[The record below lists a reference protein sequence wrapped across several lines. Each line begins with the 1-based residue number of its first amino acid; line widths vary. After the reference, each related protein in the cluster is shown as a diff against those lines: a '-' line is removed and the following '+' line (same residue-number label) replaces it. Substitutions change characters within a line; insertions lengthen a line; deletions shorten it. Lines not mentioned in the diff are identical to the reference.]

1 MIKAAYFPTIIYAKD
16 VQLDN
21 RLFEKEIVEWS
32 KKDKGIRRT
41 NMIGW
46 HSTTDMHKIPVFKT
60 LVDELFKMQMEI
72 YKEELLSREPI
83 IGNMWANINP
93 PGGYNRPHIHPNSHF
108 SGVYYIKAP
117 QNSGEIV
124 FNDPR
129 SGAHMIMPERV
140 KDIKPPSHLW
150 REVRV
155 IPLEG
160 RMLMFPSWL
169 WHCVEP
175 NESNDIRISVSFNFI
190 QKGFDV

>member
-21 RLFEKEIVEWS
+21 RLFEREVIEWS

-46 HSTTDMHKIPVFKT
+46 HSTTEMHQIPVFKP

-72 YKEELLSREPI
+72 YKEELLTREPI

-129 SGAHMIMPERV
+129 SAAHMVMPERV

-155 IPLEG
+155 NPLEG

-175 NESNDIRISVSFNFI
+175 NESNNIRISVSFNFI

>member
-21 RLFEKEIVEWS
+21 RLFEREVIEWS

-46 HSTTDMHKIPVFKT
+46 HSTTEMHQIPVFKP

-72 YKEELLSREPI
+72 YKEELLTREPI

-129 SGAHMIMPERV
+129 SAAHMVMPERV

-155 IPLEG
+155 NPLEG
-160 RMLMFPSWL
+160 RMLMFPSWI

-175 NESNDIRISVSFNFI
+175 NGSNDIRISVSFNFI

>member
-21 RLFEKEIVEWS
+21 RLFEREVVEWS

-46 HSTTDMHKIPVFKT
+46 HSTTEMHKIPVFKP

-72 YKEELLSREPI
+72 YREELLSREPI

-129 SGAHMIMPERV
+129 SAAHMVMPERV

-155 IPLEG
+155 NPLEG

-175 NESNDIRISVSFNFI
+175 NGSNDIRISVSFNFI

>member
-21 RLFEKEIVEWS
+21 RLFEREVVEWS

-46 HSTTDMHKIPVFKT
+46 HSTTEMHQIPVFKP

-72 YKEELLSREPI
+72 YREELLTREPI

-129 SGAHMIMPERV
+129 SAAHMVMPERV

-155 IPLEG
+155 NPLEG

>member
-21 RLFEKEIVEWS
+21 RLFEREVVEWS
-32 KKDKGIRRT
+32 KKDKGVKRT

-46 HSTTDMHKIPVFKT
+46 HSTTDMHKIPVFKP

-72 YKEELLSREPI
+72 YREELLTREPI

-129 SGAHMIMPERV
+129 SAAHMVMPDRV

-155 IPLEG
+155 NPLEG

-175 NESNDIRISVSFNFI
+175 NGSNDIRISVSFNFI

>member
-46 HSTTDMHKIPVFKT
+46 HSTTDMHKIPVFKP
-60 LVDELFKMQMEI
+60 LVDELFKMQIEM
-72 YKEELLSREPI
+72 YREEFLSREPI

-155 IPLEG
+155 NPLEG
-160 RMLMFPSWL
+160 RILMFPSWL

-175 NESNDIRISVSFNFI
+175 NESSDIRISVSLNFI
-190 QKGFDV
+190 QKGFDT

>member
-117 QNSGEIV
+117 QNSGDIV

-129 SGAHMIMPERV
+129 SGAHMIMPERI

-150 REVRV
+150 REVR
-155 IPLEG
+155 INPLEG
-160 RMLMFPSWL
+160 RLIMFPSWL
-169 WHCVEP
+169 WHCVDP

>member
-21 RLFEKEIVEWS
+21 RLFEREIIEWS

>member
-16 VQLDN
+16 LQLDN
-21 RLFEKEIVEWS
+21 RLFEREVIEWS

-46 HSTTDMHKIPVFKT
+46 HSTTEMHQIPVFKP

-72 YKEELLSREPI
+72 YKEELLTCEPI

-129 SGAHMIMPERV
+129 SAAHMVMPDRV

-155 IPLEG
+155 NPLEG

>member
-1 MIKAAYFPTIIYAKD
+1 MIKASYFPTVIYAKD
-16 VQLDN
+16 VNLDN
-21 RLFEKEIVEWS
+21 RLFEREVIEWS
-32 KKDKGIRRT
+32 KKDGGVNRT
-41 NMIGW
+41 NVNGW
-46 HSTTDMHKIPVFKT
+46 HSQTNMHEIPVFKP
-60 LVDELFKMQMEI
+60 LVNELFIMQEQVFA
-72 YKEELLSREPI
+72 EEWLENGAT

-93 PGGYNRPHIHPNSHF
+93 PGGYNMPHVHPNSHF

-129 SGAHMIMPERV
+129 SAAHMVMPERV

-155 IPLEG
+155 NPLEG

-175 NESNDIRISVSFNFI
+175 NESNDIRISVSLNFI